1 MTEQMEHTERP
12 NDLIQLTVHGVVA
25 DPNTETHIVI
35 LRDEQNTEVLPIWV
49 GTAEGNAIRL
59 AMEDIV
65 TPRPMSHDLIK
76 SFTEHLGMKV
86 SRVVITDVKHNTYY
100 ASIHLVSKDSER
112 TVDSRPSDAIAL
124 ALRTHSPM
132 YVTADVLKQ
141 RGGGK
146 LDAWLEKLDLKH
158 FGKYEV

>member
-1 MTEQMEHTERP
+1 MEHADTS
-12 NDLIQLTVHGVVA
+12 NDLIPLTVHGVVA

-65 TPRPMSHDLIK
+65 TPRPMSHDLIR
-76 SFTEHLGMKV
+76 SFTEHLSLKV
-86 SRVVITDVKHNTYY
+86 TRVVITDVKHNTYY
-100 ASIHLVSKDSER
+100 ASIHLASKDSER

-124 ALRTHSPM
+124 ALRTHSPI

>member
-1 MTEQMEHTERP
+1 MEQTEPTGDVIR
-12 NDLIQLTVHGVVA
+12 LKVHGVVA

-35 LRDEQNTEVLPIWV
+35 LRDEPNTEVLPIWV
-49 GTAEGNAIRL
+49 GAAEGNAIRL
-59 AMEDIV
+59 AMEEIV

-76 SFTEHLGMKV
+76 SMTEHLNIKV
-86 SRVVITDVKHNTYY
+86 SRVVITDVKNNTYF
-100 ASIHLVSKDSER
+100 ASIHLLSKDSER
-112 TVDSRPSDAIAL
+112 TIDSRPSDAIAL
-124 ALRTHSPM
+124 ALRTNSPI
-132 YVTADVLKQ
+132 YVSADVLRQ